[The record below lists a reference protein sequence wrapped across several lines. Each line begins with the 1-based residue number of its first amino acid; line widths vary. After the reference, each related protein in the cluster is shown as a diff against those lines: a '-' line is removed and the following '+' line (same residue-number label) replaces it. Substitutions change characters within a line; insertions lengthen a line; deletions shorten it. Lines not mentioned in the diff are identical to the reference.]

1 MASNKIILVL
11 VGGLMGC
18 IHGITLWATSGI
30 NVRTVSLLATGDM
43 WRATEL
49 VTGIIDILI
58 VVLVVSA
65 IWWGK
70 WIEQYV
76 ESKLSEQREPESIE

>member
-43 WRATEL
+43 WRATEI
-49 VTGIIDILI
+49 VMGTIDILI
-58 VVLVVSA
+58 VVLVLSA

-70 WIEQYV
+70 YIDRYV
-76 ESKLSEQREPESIE
+76 DMRIKEKERI